1 MTWIAVVARLANR
14 NSTWW
19 LTMARLHQILNYMV
33 EKQLDMTF
41 TALADPTRRGMLAD
55 LMVGEKSIGELAA
68 PYRMSFAGAAKH
80 VAVLAR
86 ADLIERRKVGRQQLC
101 RLKAKRLKE
110 ANDWLKQWERFWTDR
125 LDALEAVLK
134 EDSE

>member
-1 MTWIAVVARLANR
+1 
-14 NSTWW
+14 
-19 LTMARLHQILNYMV
+19 MV
-33 EKQLDMTF
+33 EKQLDATF

-55 LMVGEKSIGELAA
+55 LMLGEKSIGELAA

-86 ADLIERRKVGRQQLC
+86 ADLIERRKVGRRQLC
-101 RLKAKRLKE
+101 RLKPGRLRE
-110 ANDWLKQWERFWTDR
+110 ASDWLGQWERFWNDR

-134 EDSE
+134 EDPQ